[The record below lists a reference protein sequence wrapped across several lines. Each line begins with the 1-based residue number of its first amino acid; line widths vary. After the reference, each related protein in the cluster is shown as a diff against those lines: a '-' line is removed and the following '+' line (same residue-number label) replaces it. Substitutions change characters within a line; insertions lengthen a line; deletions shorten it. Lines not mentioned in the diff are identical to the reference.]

1 VTRGQAMLRAPRFV
15 APALLVTALAAALPC
30 SPAAA
35 QRTAAPEHLV
45 IHDTRTSAPTV
56 DISRVRADASWYW
69 DSEQDVIVTVPNGF
83 QPGHLLT
90 VWFDVNGDSTAD
102 GHYELSL
109 GAPRKAGGKEL
120 RRSQVFRRG
129 GGWGHGGS
137 KARCGGSEGGPP
149 VIDPVRRGQRS
160 ISISLDLWWCL
171 GKTPPNID
179 VDPGSWRI
187 AVRVAK
193 GEDADMAPNGRT
205 WSKPVRGW
213 GPCDPSGGPCP

>member
-1 VTRGQAMLRAPRFV
+1 MLRPRRLV
-15 APALLVTALAAALPC
+15 APALLVTALAAALP
-30 SPAAA
+30 SSSAVA
-35 QRTAAPEHLV
+35 QRATPPQHLV

-56 DISRVRADASWYW
+56 DISQVKADASWYW
-69 DSEQDVIVTVPNGF
+69 DSEQDVLVTVPHGF
-83 QPGHLLT
+83 EPGHLLT

-109 GAPRKAGGKEL
+109 GAPKKPGGKEL
-120 RRSQVFRRG
+120 RMSQVFRRG
-129 GGWGHGGS
+129 GGWTHGGT

-149 VIDPVRRGQRS
+149 VLGPVRRGQKTLG
-160 ISISLDLWWCL
+160 IYLDLWWCL

-193 GEDADMAPNGRT
+193 GKDADMAPNGRH
-205 WSKPVRGW
+205 WSKPVAGW
-213 GPCDPSGGPCP
+213 GPCDPSGGACP